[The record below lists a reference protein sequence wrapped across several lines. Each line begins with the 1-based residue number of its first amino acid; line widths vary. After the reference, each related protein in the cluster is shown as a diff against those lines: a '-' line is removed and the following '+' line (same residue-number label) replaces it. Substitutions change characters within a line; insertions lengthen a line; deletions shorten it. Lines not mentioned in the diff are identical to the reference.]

1 MTQNK
6 PDIRYID
13 IFLNNIIRRMNLFI
27 LQPLQQLE
35 NQALVQIKV
44 RRKLRRTTN
53 LTASL

>member
-1 MTQNK
+1 
-6 PDIRYID
+6 
-13 IFLNNIIRRMNLFI
+13 MNLFI

-53 LTASL
+53 LTASP